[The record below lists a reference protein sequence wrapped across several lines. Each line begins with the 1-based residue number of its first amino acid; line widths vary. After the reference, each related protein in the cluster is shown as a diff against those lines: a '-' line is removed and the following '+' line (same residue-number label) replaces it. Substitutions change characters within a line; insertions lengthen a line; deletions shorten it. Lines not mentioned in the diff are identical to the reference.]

1 MQIMTTPSQIQKD
14 LIKWRRAKVIE
25 LVSKG
30 KNLSEIAENF
40 LASLD
45 VYNSEPFSK
54 NRIDM
59 QLPKVDLAQDSGISR
74 AAEMT

>member
-1 MQIMTTPSQIQKD
+1 V
-14 LIKWRRAKVIE
+14 LLALLKVH
-25 LVSKG
+25 LKACR
-30 KNLSEIAENF
+30 NAENF

-54 NRIDM
+54 NRTDM

-74 AAEMT
+74 AAKIYAYAKPIVGSRI

>member
-1 MQIMTTPSQIQKD
+1 V
-14 LIKWRRAKVIE
+14 LLALLKVH
-25 LVSKG
+25 LKACRNAG
-30 KNLSEIAENF
+30 NF

-54 NRIDM
+54 NRTDM